1 MYVCMCVLFLVYTF
15 VRSESGCEFLF
26 IGGKSFIHFFFHWG
40 GGVVVVIDKKNTLV
54 MSVWA

>member
-26 IGGKSFIHFFFHWG
+26 IGGKSFFHFFFHG
-40 GGVVVVIDKKNTLV
+40 GGVVIDKKNTLV

>member
-26 IGGKSFIHFFFHWG
+26 IGGKSFFHFFFHG
-40 GGVVVVIDKKNTLV
+40 GGGVVIDKKNTLV

>member
-26 IGGKSFIHFFFHWG
+26 IGGKSFIHFFSLG

>member
-26 IGGKSFIHFFFHWG
+26 IGGKSFIHFFSLG
-40 GGVVVVIDKKNTLV
+40 GGEG
-54 MSVWA
+54 SGGH

>member
-26 IGGKSFIHFFFHWG
+26 IGGKSFIHFFFIG
-40 GGVVVVIDKKNTLV
+40 GGGG
-54 MSVWA
+54 SGGH